1 MHGRSNQGDAE
12 GGGTD
17 ATVEARAS
25 RSSDE
30 PNDLREVLDRI
41 ESAAASADPVT
52 ARLVIEALGTRSF
65 GALLLVPGLIILAP
79 LIGDIPGVP
88 TLMATLVLLVSV
100 QLVAG
105 RRQFWLPAWL
115 LNRSVPQ
122 EKLCKVIGW
131 LRPVARVLDKLS
143 RPRLSAVTR
152 GAGQY
157 AVAIAC
163 IAVALAMPPMEFIP
177 FSANGAG
184 IALTLFGLALVAQD
198 GLLAV
203 IGLLITVATFSAI
216 AYGML

>member
-1 MHGRSNQGDAE
+1 
-12 GGGTD
+12 
-17 ATVEARAS
+17 
-25 RSSDE
+25 
-30 PNDLREVLDRI
+30 
-41 ESAAASADPVT
+41 
-52 ARLVIEALGTRSF
+52 
-65 GALLLVPGLIILAP
+65 
-79 LIGDIPGVP
+79 
-88 TLMATLVLLVSV
+88 
-100 QLVAG
+100 
-105 RRQFWLPAWL
+105 
-115 LNRSVPQ
+115 VPQ